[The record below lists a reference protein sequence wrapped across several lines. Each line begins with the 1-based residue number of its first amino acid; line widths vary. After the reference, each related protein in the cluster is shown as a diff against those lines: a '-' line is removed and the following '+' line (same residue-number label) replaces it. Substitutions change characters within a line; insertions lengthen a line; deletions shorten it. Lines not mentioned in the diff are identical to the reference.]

1 MSVVVGCAAGFMLL
15 ILIYWLSPR
24 DPIQDEIDDL
34 TLELDELQSADG
46 ANFAAMSAIV
56 ARIKYLEEIRDAKD
70 AHSKSRYYH
79 VQRSG

>member
-1 MSVVVGCAAGFMLL
+1 MSVVIGLAVA
-15 ILIYWLSPR
+15 ILVLCVIYRLMPR

-34 TLELDELQSADG
+34 TMELDDLQSTDCT
-46 ANFAAMSAIV
+46 NFAAMSSLV